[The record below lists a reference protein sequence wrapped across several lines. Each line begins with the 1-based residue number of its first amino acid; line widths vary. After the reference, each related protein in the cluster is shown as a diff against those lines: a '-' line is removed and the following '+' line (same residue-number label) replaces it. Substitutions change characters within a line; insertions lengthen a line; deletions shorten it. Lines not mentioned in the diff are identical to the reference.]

1 MMVHYTARQTTLTP
15 EVKQY
20 CEKRLK
26 AMDKLMRRVLEVDLI
41 FTTARNKRHWV
52 EIHVKAKGAGLV
64 VQDEDEELM
73 KAAALA
79 FDNLEKKLK
88 RDKDKFRER
97 KRRQGREAAAP
108 EAVPAEVE
116 AEPEAGRRIIAG
128 NDVSVKPM
136 TVDEAALIL
145 DEAKKD
151 VLVFRKLGS
160 EKWAVLYR
168 RRDGHYGLVE
178 PEG

>member
-1 MMVHYTARQTTLTP
+1 MIVHYTARQTVLTP

-26 AMDKLMRRVLEVDLI
+26 ALDKLLRRALEVDLI

-88 RDKDKFRER
+88 RDKDKFREK
-97 KRRQGREAAAP
+97 KRRPRREMPGP
-108 EAVPAEVE
+108 EAVPAEAEV
-116 AEPEAGRRIIAG
+116 EPETGRRIIAG
-128 NDVSVKPM
+128 NDVSAKPM

-168 RRDGHYGLVE
+168 RRDGNYGLVE

>member
-1 MMVHYTARQTTLTP
+1 MIVHFTARQTALTP

-26 AMDKLMRRVLEVDLI
+26 GLDKLLRRALEVDLI

-88 RDKDKFRER
+88 RDKDKFREK
-97 KRRQGREAAAP
+97 KRRPSREMVAP
-108 EAVPAEVE
+108 EVLPAEADLE
-116 AEPEAGRRIIAG
+116 TRRRIIAG
-128 NDVSVKPM
+128 NDVSAKPM
-136 TVDEAALIL
+136 TIDEAALIL
-145 DEAKKD
+145 DDAKKD

-168 RRDGHYGLVE
+168 RRDGNYGLVE